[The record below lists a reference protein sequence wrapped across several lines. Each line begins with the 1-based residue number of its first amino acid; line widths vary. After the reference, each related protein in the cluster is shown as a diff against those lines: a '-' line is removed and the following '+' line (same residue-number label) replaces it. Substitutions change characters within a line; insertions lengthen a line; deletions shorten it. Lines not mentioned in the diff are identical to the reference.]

1 MTPSPSSRATM
12 RVESGVSSSPGR
24 KRSRNEDFT
33 VANNALGLFVV
44 IDGMGG
50 HARGDVA
57 SQIVGESIHK
67 FVADTASD
75 YDKTWPFEFDPRLSY
90 NANRM
95 KAAVG
100 LANLHLAQRISEDE
114 QLRGMGAT
122 MAGALVADDCAVI

>member
-1 MTPSPSSRATM
+1 M

-67 FVADTASD
+67 FVADTASFVAELRGEPVEGLAE
-75 YDKTWPFEFDPRLSY
+75 TTTANFFRLF
-90 NANRM
+90 N
-95 KAAVG
+95 KAA
-100 LANLHLAQRISEDE
+100 
-114 QLRGMGAT
+114 
-122 MAGALVADDCAVI
+122 